1 MGRAFEYRKARKFK
15 RWGAMSKT
23 FTRIGKEIAMAVK
36 AGGDNPES
44 NSRLRVLMQ
53 NAKAAQM
60 PKATV
65 ESSIKKAAG
74 KDSAN
79 FDEVV
84 YEGYGPNGVAI
95 FIETATDNTTRTVA
109 NIRHIFTK
117 AGGSLGTQGSLDFV
131 FERKAQF
138 TIKKN
143 NLNIEELELELID
156 FGLDEIEAD
165 DETDEII
172 IYTKFADFGSM
183 QKGLEEKKIEI
194 SSAEKIRIP
203 ISYKAVTEEQAEQI
217 NSMVEKFEE
226 DDDVQQVFTNMEVVG

>member
-65 ESSIKKAAG
+65 DGAIKKAAG

-79 FDEVV
+79 FDEVM

-95 FIETATDNTTRTVA
+95 YIETATDNTTRTVA
-109 NIRHIFTK
+109 NIRHIFSK
-117 AGGSLGTQGSLDFV
+117 AGGTLGTQGSLDFV
-131 FERKAQF
+131 FERKGQF

-143 NLNIEELELELID
+143 DLNAEELELELID
-156 FGLDEIEAD
+156 FGLDEIEVD
-165 DETDEII
+165 DETGEIV

-194 SSAEKIRIP
+194 ASAEKVRIP
-203 ISYKAVTEEQAEQI
+203 LSNKQVTAEQAEQI
-217 NSMVEKFEE
+217 DAIVEKFEE
-226 DDDVQQVFTNMEVVG
+226 DEDVQAVYTNYEVVG